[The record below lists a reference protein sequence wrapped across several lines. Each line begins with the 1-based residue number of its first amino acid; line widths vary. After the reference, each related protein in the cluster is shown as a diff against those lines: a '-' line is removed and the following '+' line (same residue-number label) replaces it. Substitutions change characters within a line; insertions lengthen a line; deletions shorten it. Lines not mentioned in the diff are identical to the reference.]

1 MWCGGAPNA
10 GWWSSVAERRLP
22 GALRAWWVLERAA
35 LRAQTQYRANLF
47 VGLIGGLTYQ
57 GINVVFLALLL
68 SGFGLIGGW
77 GFAEL
82 GLLVGIRLAAH
93 SFYVMPF
100 GGLLEI
106 TQLVR
111 EGEFDLLLLRPV
123 DRFIQI
129 ITRRFNVLT
138 VGDGLLGLAALVGF
152 GILAPVEWTWWR
164 LGYVV
169 AAVVGGGLVETAVQ
183 MVIGSLAFRGGG
195 ARIMQI
201 QADRIVTTFGIY
213 PLTIFGPE
221 GLLFL
226 CFVFPLGFVAYLPTA
241 ALLDRAAE
249 VPLPAWLVW
258 ASPLMGWVLFP
269 LSLVLFH
276 RMSRHYQSPGA

>member
-1 MWCGGAPNA
+1 M
-10 GWWSSVAERRLP
+10 AERRLP
-22 GALRAWWVLERAA
+22 GALRSWWVLERAA

-111 EGEFDLLLLRPV
+111 EGDFDLLLLRPV

-169 AAVVGGGLVETAVQ
+169 AAVVGGGLV
-183 MVIGSLAFRGGG
+183 R
-195 ARIMQI
+195 
-201 QADRIVTTFGIY
+201 
-213 PLTIFGPE
+213 PP
-221 GLLFL
+221 
-226 CFVFPLGFVAYLPTA
+226 
-241 ALLDRAAE
+241 
-249 VPLPAWLVW
+249 
-258 ASPLMGWVLFP
+258 
-269 LSLVLFH
+269 
-276 RMSRHYQSPGA
+276 SRW

>member
-1 MWCGGAPNA
+1 M
-10 GWWSSVAERRLP
+10 AERRLP

-68 SGFGLIGGW
+68 NGFGLIGGW

-100 GGLLEI
+100 GGLLET

-138 VGDGLLGLAALVGF
+138 VGDCWG
-152 GILAPVEWTWWR
+152 WR
-164 LGYVV
+164 PWS
-169 AAVVGGGLVETAVQ
+169 
-183 MVIGSLAFRGGG
+183 GSGSSHPSSGRGGG
-195 ARIMQI
+195 SATLWQRSVEE
-201 QADRIVTTFGIY
+201 DWWR
-213 PLTIFGPE
+213 PP
-221 GLLFL
+221 
-226 CFVFPLGFVAYLPTA
+226 
-241 ALLDRAAE
+241 
-249 VPLPAWLVW
+249 
-258 ASPLMGWVLFP
+258 
-269 LSLVLFH
+269 
-276 RMSRHYQSPGA
+276 SRW

>member
-1 MWCGGAPNA
+1 M
-10 GWWSSVAERRLP
+10 
-22 GALRAWWVLERAA
+22 
-35 LRAQTQYRANLF
+35 F

-68 SGFGLIGGW
+68 NGFGLIGGW

-100 GGLLEI
+100 GGLLET

-152 GILAPVEWTWWR
+152 GLLAPVEWTWWR

-183 MVIGSLAFRGGG
+183 MV
-195 ARIMQI
+195 
-201 QADRIVTTFGIY
+201 IVTTFGIY

-226 CFVFPLGFVAYLPTA
+226 CFVFPLGFVAYLPTT
-241 ALLDRAAE
+241 ALLDRVAE

>member
-1 MWCGGAPNA
+1 M
-10 GWWSSVAERRLP
+10 AERRLT

-68 SGFGLIGGW
+68 NGFGLIGGW

-100 GGLLEI
+100 GGLLET

-111 EGEFDLLLLRPV
+111 EGDFDLLLLRPV

-152 GILAPVEWTWWR
+152 GLLAPVEWTWWR
-164 LGYVV
+164 LG
-169 AAVVGGGLVETAVQ
+169 
-183 MVIGSLAFRGGG
+183 
-195 ARIMQI
+195 
-201 QADRIVTTFGIY
+201 
-213 PLTIFGPE
+213 
-221 GLLFL
+221 
-226 CFVFPLGFVAYLPTA
+226 
-241 ALLDRAAE
+241 
-249 VPLPAWLVW
+249 
-258 ASPLMGWVLFP
+258 
-269 LSLVLFH
+269 
-276 RMSRHYQSPGA
+276 

>member
-1 MWCGGAPNA
+1 M
-10 GWWSSVAERRLP
+10 AERRIP

-68 SGFGLIGGW
+68 NGFGLIGGW

-100 GGLLEI
+100 GGLLET

-111 EGEFDLLLLRPV
+111 EGELDLLLLRPV

-152 GILAPVEWTWWR
+152 GLLAPVEWTWWR

-226 CFVFPLGFVAYLPTA
+226 CFVFPLGFVAYLPTT
-241 ALLDRAAE
+241 ALLDRVAE